1 MKEIVVVDA
10 SVALKWVIDESDSD
24 KAQALLIEWGNKGT
38 IMLAPALFTY
48 EITNILYQNVRKN
61 EITLERAKSA
71 IKDVIFL
78 GIEFDIPQDMGLGRR
93 AIELAHKFGLK
104 ATYDSHYLALAE
116 REGCELWTA
125 DTKMW
130 KAVKEHVSWV
140 HWLEDYQITQS

>member
-24 KAQALLIEWGNKGT
+24 KAHALLIEWGNKGT

-71 IKDVIFL
+71 IEDVMFL

-116 REGCELWTA
+116 REGCELWSA

>member
-1 MKEIVVVDA
+1 MRNSIVVDA
-10 SVALKWVIDESDSD
+10 SVALKWIIDEADSD
-24 KAQALLIEWGNKGT
+24 KAHALLLESSDKGI

-61 EITLERAKSA
+61 EMTIERAKSA
-71 IKDVIFL
+71 LEEVMFL
-78 GIEFDIPQDMGLGRR
+78 GIEIDIPQDFSLSRR
-93 AIELAHKFGLK
+93 TIELAHTFGLK

-130 KAVKEHVSWV
+130 KAVKEQVNWV
-140 HWLEDYQITQS
+140 QWLADYHPSQV